1 MFCDRTCASSAKRV
15 DRPQAERRAMKAAY
29 DAVRRIELADQ
40 IREEKRLRHL
50 ATYNPERE
58 REKRKLRMPAHVE
71 YCRRPEY
78 RQKKKAYDR
87 QHRCKR
93 HYGPFW
99 EAAAILLDVQE
110 EVHARATDYE
120 IRTQN
125 GTLNK
130 ALQRRRDDARP
141 QR

>member
-1 MFCDRTCASSAKRV
+1 MYCDRACAGVA
-15 DRPQAERRAMKAAY
+15 RRKEQTA
-29 DAVRRIELADQ
+29 
-40 IREEKRLRHL
+40 EEKRAAKAEYDARRRVEKAEEIRAAKRARHL
-50 ATYNPERE
+50 ATYDPAKARE
-58 REKRKLRMPAHVE
+58 HRKSRMAAHVE

-78 RQKKKAYDR
+78 RQWKKQYDR
-87 QHRCKR
+87 KYRCQR
-93 HYGPFW
+93 EYGPFW
-99 EAAAILLDVQE
+99 EAATLLLDVQE

-130 ALQRRRDDARP
+130 ALQRRRQDANA